1 MTTALCEP
9 VAVPIVNDV
18 LGNVVAWGR
27 KSTAD
32 RTNTIAALALILFC
46 PLLLFA
52 NWNTLEKYDASFQK
66 AMIAAH
72 DYPVEFARSLTP
84 SITWNEAMGYAA
96 WLYWQQTLYSYLP
109 GKQCTGQLTPGGH
122 ALKYITNGLLSWTI
136 THATFVALAWYS
148 WIDPAIIAKHWEGL
162 LVAGNTYGFVLAILV
177 QLKGYYS
184 PTFLEDCKL
193 SGSLLFDFWG
203 GVELN
208 PRIGDL
214 DLKFFHNGRPGIIA
228 WSLINLSWACYQ
240 YQSLGYVSQP
250 MIVLNLLQAIYILDF
265 FCNEAW
271 YTHTVDISHDH
282 FGFMLAWGDT
292 AFLPAFYTLQAQYL
306 ARQSGLKSPLYTWTL
321 LFVGVAAYV
330 VFRAANAQ
338 RHRVRRQY
346 IEGVKAPTVWGRP
359 AELIHCDYVTS
370 DGKRHQTILLASGWW
385 GTARHVNYAADLV
398 QAWCMCA
405 VCGFDHILPWFYFL
419 YMAILLY
426 HRSIRDD
433 RRCRKKYGEKWAEY
447 CARVPYRIVPGIY

>member
-72 DYPVEFARSLTP
+72 DYPVEFARSLIP

-122 ALKYITNGLLSWTI
+122 ALKYVRANSVERHPTNMWRLRRYITNGLLSWTI

-193 SGSLLFDFWG
+193 SGKHALFPDIDHMLTSIGSLLFDFWG

-228 WSLINLSWACYQ
+228 WSL
-240 YQSLGYVSQP
+240 
-250 MIVLNLLQAIYILDF
+250 M
-265 FCNEAW
+265 
-271 YTHTVDISHDH
+271 
-282 FGFMLAWGDT
+282 
-292 AFLPAFYTLQAQYL
+292 
-306 ARQSGLKSPLYTWTL
+306 
-321 LFVGVAAYV
+321 
-330 VFRAANAQ
+330 
-338 RHRVRRQY
+338 
-346 IEGVKAPTVWGRP
+346 
-359 AELIHCDYVTS
+359 
-370 DGKRHQTILLASGWW
+370 
-385 GTARHVNYAADLV
+385 
-398 QAWCMCA
+398 
-405 VCGFDHILPWFYFL
+405 
-419 YMAILLY
+419 
-426 HRSIRDD
+426 
-433 RRCRKKYGEKWAEY
+433 
-447 CARVPYRIVPGIY
+447 